1 MLIAF
6 HGNCSPQSKIFC
18 KTSVFL
24 AKASPSGMEVKLC
37 LPGHLLEETKSWQM
51 EGTEWSVLV
60 DSVCDGWMQG
70 PSNRD
75 RVGR

>member
-6 HGNCSPQSKIFC
+6 HRNCAPQSKIFC

-24 AKASPSGMEVKLC
+24 AKVGPSGGRGKLC
-37 LPGHLLEETKSWQM
+37 LPGHLSEETKSWEM
-51 EGTEWSVLV
+51 EGAQRSCLLL
-60 DSVCDGWMQG
+60 SPYAGWMQG

-75 RVGR
+75 TVCR